1 MGGILSSVK
10 GIKKVNSA
18 VAGFAEVLISYSLP
32 LEQGILPSASH
43 LLLCGLLCCFGEAEI
58 AIMVIPVIPKR
69 TFLRKLISLLSNW
82 EPQAELCHVLALG
95 AAVRLIPLILSALIT
110 TPCAPVQPFA
120 QGAVFPL
127 ITAQLGLFG
136 AQGHSTESLS
146 SFPCC
151 SWGWN
156 KGQIWDLL
164 RMGQS
169 GVRSLRGKNLLKKK
183 NWGKHCI

>member
-110 TPCAPVQPFA
+110 TPCAALCPRSCVPINHSSA
-120 QGAVFPL
+120 GAVWGTGTLHRVTVILPL
-127 ITAQLGLFG
+127 LLVGL
-136 AQGHSTESLS
+136 E
-146 SFPCC
+146 
-151 SWGWN
+151 
-156 KGQIWDLL
+156 
-164 RMGQS
+164 
-169 GVRSLRGKNLLKKK
+169 
-183 NWGKHCI
+183 